1 MLSLTCPVGY
11 ECINALL
18 VPPFPSHECLP
29 FPSPYL
35 RWPIKCGYFLVTV
48 MWTQHCGVVWLL
60 CNRVIPSSTALLSKV
75 PSPSSSLSESTVIS
89 SSSFQYSTVVQIP
102 LHPLLHLSASIV
114 ITSCTRAQFL
124 QPLLTKYQQRLR
136 LQIKLVSCVLHHSAI
151 RELSSPFSTHFLCTS
166 RDLTLRRSKT

>member
-1 MLSLTCPVGY
+1 MYSFWQYQLESNCYFAAILMLSLTGPVGY

-60 CNRVIPSSTALLSKV
+60 CNRVIPSSTALPSYV
-75 PSPSSSLSESTVIS
+75 HSPSSSLSESTVIS

-102 LHPLLHLSASIV
+102 LHPLLHLSSQRRHHKLHASAV
-114 ITSCTRAQFL
+114 PST
-124 QPLLTKYQQRLR
+124 
-136 LQIKLVSCVLHHSAI
+136 
-151 RELSSPFSTHFLCTS
+151 PFS
-166 RDLTLRRSKT
+166 